1 MTGTGHIC
9 MRPTEHVQVQGSR
22 DECNKEALELGENK
36 EALEL
41 GELCSS
47 AVSDTCY
54 LVAWHQPSS
63 IQAVPAKRCKTC
75 NKWQTNLSQ
84 R

>member
-22 DECNKEALELGENK
+22 DECNK